1 MAAKGLARFD
11 DEYRTRWGSVL
22 AGIDEAGRGPLA
34 GPVVA
39 ACVALA
45 PGVKLR
51 GVKDSKV
58 LTADGRE
65 EAAERIRAKAI
76 AIGVGVGSVEEVD
89 AHNIRMA
96 TLIAMRRALEALGI
110 SPQGLLIDGKDA
122 IWAEGVPCQA
132 VIDGDAK
139 SQAVAAASIIAKVT
153 RDRLMVGEHER
164 FPEYGFAN
172 HKGYSTP
179 EHIEALRC
187 HGPCTIHRRSFRPV
201 WELLFVQE
209 TIQGI

>member
-11 DEYRTRWGSVL
+11 DEYRSRWGTIL

-58 LTADGRE
+58 LTAADRE
-65 EAAERIRAKAI
+65 EAAGRIRAKAL

-96 TLIAMRRALEALGI
+96 TLIAMRRALEALGMQ
-110 SPQGLLIDGKDA
+110 PLGLLIDGKDA
-122 IWAEGVPCQA
+122 IWADGIPCEP

-153 RDRLMVGEHER
+153 RDRLMVEEHDR

-172 HKGYSTP
+172 HKGYGTP

-209 TIQGI
+209 TIQGL